1 MGIHHPFFRFYYTLT
16 LLIFA
21 FIISGNISYA
31 QQLDQKEI
39 RFQSFGIK
47 DGLAQNS
54 VNVVYQ
60 DNFGYIWIGTQA
72 GIDRYDGYVFQNFE
86 HATIN
91 TDGPNIVWCHAIAG
105 GTDNMLWFG
114 DQLGNLSK
122 FNPFT
127 NSWYNYDVQKDQQ
140 LEGVNLPEQP
150 HRITQ
155 ILPLSDTNVVVYGTN
170 AVGLYVLNVENGEK
184 VRVPLSEKLS
194 VQPAIN
200 DLIEIDQNTLLIA
213 SDNGLW
219 QFDVSKNEMTL
230 IKFDATYTTL
240 AIHDIFPKG
249 EETFLLATENGLLT
263 LDYKNKD
270 YQTIIS
276 RSKLI
281 DKVGT
286 SVLTAIHKHSTTEN
300 LWVSIQNVGLAVFD
314 LENEQMRSF
323 TVSNSANLGI
333 VSDIF
338 YKIIEDQQGILWFAS
353 YTQGLVKYDPL
364 AQRIQRY
371 SNAPSSPIK
380 LGFDIVWGVHIDSKK
395 NIWIGDIEPGG
406 GIHILNSAKSTNQK
420 YLYGNSS
427 LGSRFWAFAEDI
439 KGNMYV
445 YHNEG
450 NEVKLYRKEVNGDN
464 ISYLGLNTELGEKL
478 PFSARA
484 ATYLNQNGQLLICG
498 TEDVIMMSNKDG
510 ELKFTSFEALNAQL
524 SERVLDFYAEG
535 DKTYVMTQTQ
545 LYVWNEQTN
554 KLTALIPNTE
564 TIDFI
569 EAGASNDIQ
578 FVVFNEKDLYLPTY
592 GKGLYHLDLT
602 TTEHK
607 YYTGA
612 DGLQNRY
619 LYNCYVDNEQ
629 NLWMSSN
636 LGIIHYLREE
646 HRFISYGPYEGA
658 QNYEFNANSS
668 YQAQNG
674 IIAMGGI
681 TGLNVF
687 NPKDVT
693 AQSDPPTVL
702 IQKMSLNDREIAYEQ
717 DGRLAVSDFIFP
729 YENNSV
735 GFDYVAFNYR
745 NTDQNLYAY
754 QLVGYDDERI
764 EAGNRQFVNY
774 TNLREGNYTFKVY
787 ASNHQGMWN
796 DVGAMV
802 SFKILAPWY
811 RTMWAYSLYII
822 FFGAFLF
829 VYNRIRVKQERK
841 KAEDS
846 RKQEELAAARDFQL
860 RMLPE
865 KMPQKKG
872 FDVAA
877 KQITSAEVGG
887 DYYDYFESETDAEH
901 LRIVCGDATG
911 HGTASGMM
919 VSVTKSALQA
929 LEGGS
934 PELVMAELNKV
945 VKNMNLGTLRM
956 SLTILNFENEK
967 VKLASAAM
975 PPVYVYRKAS
985 NTVEEYLTGDMPLG
999 ALRRQKYDL
1008 LEFALASDDIIVLI
1022 SDGLPEMPNPNGELL
1037 EYERVKACIVDNS
1050 SKNAQEILQALFK
1063 LGLDWQAKA
1072 VPPEDDVT
1080 AVVIKFN

>member
-1 MGIHHPFFRFYYTLT
+1 MGNHHPFYRFYCYLSV
-16 LLIFA
+16 LICA
-21 FIISGNISYA
+21 FISVGNTSYA
-31 QQLDQKEI
+31 QQLDQIEV

-60 DNFGYIWIGTQA
+60 DKFGYIWIGTQA

-86 HATIN
+86 HVSIN
-91 TDGPNIVWCHAIAG
+91 EAGPNIVWCHAIAG
-105 GTDNMLWFG
+105 DTNNMLWFG
-114 DQLGNLSK
+114 DQLGNLSRY
-122 FNPFT
+122 NPFT
-127 NSWYNYDVQKDQQ
+127 NNWLNYDVQLDQQ
-140 LEGVNLPEQP
+140 LAGVNLPEQP
-150 HRITQ
+150 FRITQ
-155 ILPLSDTNVVVYGTN
+155 ILPLTDTNIVVYGTN
-170 AVGLYVLNVENGEK
+170 AVGLYVLNVQSGKK
-184 VRVPLSEKLS
+184 VRIPLSEKLS

-200 DLIEIDQNTLLIA
+200 DLIQIDQNNLLIA

-219 QFDVSKNEMTL
+219 LFDVSKSEITLLNNNEEY
-230 IKFDATYTTL
+230 ANL
-240 AIHDIFPKG
+240 AIHDIFQQDVDS
-249 EETFLLATENGLLT
+249 FLLATNNGLIA
-263 LDYKNKD
+263 LDYKNEV
-270 YQTIIS
+270 YQPIIS
-276 RSKLI
+276 RTKLI
-281 DKVGT
+281 EKVGT
-286 SVLTAIHKHSTTEN
+286 SVLTAIHKHSTTGN
-300 LWVSIQNVGLAVFD
+300 LWVSIQNVGLAVFNQKD
-314 LENEQMRSF
+314 EQIRSF
-323 TVSNSANLGI
+323 TVNNSADLGI

-371 SNAPSSPIK
+371 SNSPSSPVK
-380 LGFDIVWGVHIDSKK
+380 LGFDIVWGVHIDSKN

-406 GIHILNSAKSTNQK
+406 GIHLLNPAKSTNQK
-420 YLYGNSS
+420 YLYGDSN
-427 LGSRFWAFAEDI
+427 LGSRFWAFAEDV

-445 YHNEG
+445 FHNAE
-450 NEVKLYRKEVNGDN
+450 NSVKLYRKEVNSDK
-464 ISYLGLNTELGEKL
+464 ITYLGLNTELGQKL

-484 ATYLNQNGQLLICG
+484 ATYLTQNGQLLICG
-498 TEDVIMMSNKDG
+498 TEGVIMLSNSDG
-510 ELKFTSFEALNAQL
+510 IFTLSSFDDLNAQL
-524 SERVLDFYAEG
+524 TERVLDFYVEG
-535 DKTYVMTQTQ
+535 NKTYVMTQNQ

-554 KLTALIPNTE
+554 ELRPLIQDASN
-564 TIDFI
+564 IDFI
-569 EAGASNDIQ
+569 KAGASNDIQ
-578 FVVFNEKDLYLPTY
+578 FVVFDENDLYMPTY
-592 GKGLYHLDLT
+592 GKGLYHLDLST
-602 TTEHK
+602 TQHK

-619 LYNCYVDNEQ
+619 LYNCYVDSEQ

-668 YQAQNG
+668 YQSQSG
-674 IIAMGGI
+674 LIAMGGI

-702 IQKMSLNDREIAYEQ
+702 IQKMSLSDSDITYEQ
-717 DGRLAVSDFIFP
+717 DGTLATSDFIFP
-729 YENNSV
+729 YENNSI

-774 TNLREGNYTFKVY
+774 TNLREGDYTFKVY

-811 RTMWAYSLYII
+811 RTMWAYLSYII

-865 KMPQKKG
+865 KMPKISG
-872 FDVAA
+872 LDVAA

-887 DYYDYFESETDAEH
+887 DYYDFFESEIDTTNI
-901 LRIVCGDATG
+901 RIVCGDATG

-945 VKNMNLGTLRM
+945 VKSMNLGTLRM

-999 ALRRQKYDL
+999 ALKRQKYDL
-1008 LEFALASDDIIVLI
+1008 LEFSLASEDVIVLI
-1022 SDGLPEMPNPNGELL
+1022 SDGLPEMPNPNGQLL
-1037 EYERVKACIVDNS
+1037 EYERVKSCIVDNA